1 MENAVIRKNVD
12 EKLNIKP
19 IYVHLIHR
27 YPYMG
32 PCRYGKGEQLEREY
46 DEMMAAENF
55 AKMKEKLEELYG
67 KDDSVNVME
76 PVFMPQLD
84 EFICREEELDLV
96 RDDAFEADVFL
107 LDGLM
112 GQHLAVNVAKRFHK
126 PMCAVGCC
134 TSTDVTACLRAAGLE
149 SYGCIDLEGSKPIIR
164 AMRARKGI
172 RKTRILSV
180 LKGDVISKGV
190 ESNIRDFDMLTNK
203 WGITFK
209 FINAGEFLDE
219 IGKLTEEEVAEAEK
233 VADDLIAGAERNYV
247 DREYVV
253 RSAKVYVTAKK
264 MLALYDCNAFT
275 IPCFEICATRRLNR
289 EKYTF
294 CLTHSLLKEDGIPS
308 ACEADYNALVSMIVM
323 MNLTDTAP
331 HMGNLHPALAHEIP
345 QDMEDKSNLIRIY
358 HSVPTRKMHG
368 RKEAP
373 TSYGI
378 QAFTEGGWGAT
389 LRHDF
394 TADEGKEVTLVR
406 FNPQGTQI
414 MAAKGT
420 IAKGIGY
427 DAVGCDNGFLAR
439 VDDLDKFFE
448 AQCNYGH
455 HYVWVYGDV
464 TAELKKLGELVGFT
478 VELV

>member
-1 MENAVIRKNVD
+1 MNKAVIRKNVD
-12 EKLNIKP
+12 EKLNVKP
-19 IYVHLIHR
+19 IYVHLVHR
-27 YPYMG
+27 APYMG
-32 PCRYGKGEQLEREY
+32 PCRFGKGEQLEREY

-55 AKMKEKLEELYG
+55 ARMKEKLEELYG
-67 KDDSVNVME
+67 DDDSVEIME
-76 PVFMPQLD
+76 PVYMPQLD

-96 RDDAFEADVFL
+96 RKDAFEADLFL

-112 GQHLAVNVAKRFHK
+112 GQHLAVNVAKRFCK
-126 PMCAVGCC
+126 PMCSIGCC
-134 TSTDVTACLRAAGLE
+134 TSTDVTACLRAAGYE
-149 SYGCIDLEGSKPIIR
+149 AYGCIDLESSRPVVR

-172 RKTRILSV
+172 GKTRVLSV

-209 FINAGEFLDE
+209 FINSDDFLNE
-219 IGKLTEEEVAEAEK
+219 IGMLTDEEVDEAGRI
-233 VADDLIAGAERNYV
+233 ADELIAGASVNYM
-247 DREYVV
+247 DKEYVF

-264 MLALYDCNAFT
+264 LLALYDCNAFT
-275 IPCFEICATRRLNR
+275 IPCFEICATKRLNA

-294 CLTHSLLKEDGIPS
+294 CLTHSLLKEEGIPS
-308 ACEADYNALVSMIVM
+308 ACESDYNALLSMIVM

-345 QDMEDKSNLIRIY
+345 ESMEDKSNLIKIY
-358 HSVPTRKMHG
+358 HAVPTRKMHG
-368 RKEAP
+368 RKEEP
-373 TSYGI
+373 TPYGI
-378 QAFTEGGWGAT
+378 QAFTAGGWGAT

-394 TADEGKEVTLVR
+394 GADVGKKVTLVR

-420 IAKGIGY
+420 IAEGIGY
-427 DAVGCDNGFLAR
+427 DVVGCDNGFLAR
-439 VDDLDKFFE
+439 VNDVERFFE

-455 HYVWVYGDV
+455 HFVWVYGDV

-478 VELV
+478 AEII